1 MNPITVPLEEIFE
14 AYYDCRKNKRKTLNA
29 LKFEVN
35 YEDNCVQLW
44 EEINNK
50 TYEIGKSI
58 TFIVTKPKPREIF
71 AADFRDRIVHHLIAK
86 KLEPLF
92 EKVFIEDTYNCRKG
106 KGTLYGVIRLHDKIQ
121 EVSENYTKD
130 CYVAKFDMQGFFMS
144 IHKPTLNKM
153 LQTFIDD
160 NYFNTDKSILKWL
173 VEKVILHCPE
183 KNCIRKSPKWKW
195 NLVADNK
202 SLFTNGSD
210 YGLAIGNLTS
220 QLFANFYLRQFD
232 DLMTKNFICYGRYVD
247 DFYIIDN
254 KDRILNSI
262 NSIKDYL
269 YNNLRITLHPDKIY
283 IQHYTKGIKFT
294 GMVVKKDRTYI
305 GNATRSNFIL
315 KLKHFNYKNI
325 NHFISSVNSYLG
337 YCNHHRSYNI
347 KRKIMES
354 VPKHIWKECCY
365 TSGIGKL
372 KIIYTLKR
380 KICLE

>member
-1 MNPITVPLEEIFE
+1 MNSITVPLDEIFE

-44 EEINNK
+44 EEINIK

-71 AADFRDRIVHHLIAK
+71 AADFRDRIVHHLVAK

-92 EKVFIEDTYNCRKG
+92 EKIFIEDTYNCRKG

-144 IHKPTLNKM
+144 IHKPTLNRM
-153 LQTFIDD
+153 LQDFIED
-160 NYFNTDKSILKWL
+160 NYFGTDVDILKWL
-173 VEKVILHCPE
+173 VEKIVLHCPE
-183 KNCIRKSPKWKW
+183 KNCVRKSPKRKWKLID
-195 NLVADNK
+195 NNK
-202 SLFTNGSD
+202 SLFFNGDD

-220 QLFANFYLRQFD
+220 QLFANFYLHQFD
-232 DLMTKNFICYGRYVD
+232 ALMTKRFKCYGRYVD
-247 DFYIIDN
+247 DFYIIDD
-254 KDRILNSI
+254 KKHILNSI
-262 NSIKDYL
+262 NFIKDYL
-269 YNNLRITLHPDKIY
+269 YNNLQIRLHPNKIY
-283 IQHYTKGIKFT
+283 LQHYSKGIKFT
-294 GMVVKKDRTYI
+294 GMVVKKNRTYI

-315 KLKHFNYKNI
+315 KIKHFNYTNVK
-325 NHFISSVNSYLG
+325 HFLSSVNSYLG
-337 YCNHHRSYNI
+337 YCKHHRSYNI
-347 KRKIMES
+347 KRKIVEFI
-354 VPKHIWKECCY
+354 PKHVWKTCCY
-365 TSGIGKL
+365 TSGINKL
-372 KIIYTLKR
+372 KLVYNLKR